1 MSEGTILVLF
11 VVAGL
16 LIGWFMHGRTSRTL
30 TSIMRRLAAEKNG
43 VLESGTF
50 LQLPK
55 LILSHRDKPMEIS
68 AASSGQEGSSPY
80 TYAMFLDVES
90 AGFEFRILPKSTR
103 TVIGSALGFRKAVHT
118 GHPALDERFSI
129 YTNDED
135 ALSELLSEPVQRE
148 LLGWVKKDRNRIQD
162 IRNDDDKL
170 MFCVD
175 GTLSDTADFR
185 QLIDGACLFYDAM
198 TRVTEG
204 RTLPP
209 ETSPE

>member
-1 MSEGTILVLF
+1 MSDGTIIVLF
-11 VVAGL
+11 VVTGL

-43 VLESGTF
+43 VLESGPF

-55 LILSHRDKPMEIS
+55 LILSHRDKPVEVS
-68 AASSGQEGSSPY
+68 AASSGEEGSSLY
-80 TYAMFLDVES
+80 TYVLFLDVES

-103 TVIGSALGFRKAVHT
+103 TVIGSALGLKKAVHT
-118 GHPALDERFSI
+118 GHQPLDERFSI

-135 ALSELLSEPVQRE
+135 ALNELLSEPVQRE
-148 LLGWVKKDRNRIQD
+148 LLGWVKKNRNRIQD
-162 IRNDDDKL
+162 IRNDDDKFL
-170 MFCVD
+170 FCVD
-175 GTLSDTADFR
+175 GILSDTADFR

-204 RTLPP
+204 RTLR
-209 ETSPE
+209 

>member
-1 MSEGTILVLF
+1 MSDGTIIVLF
-11 VVAGL
+11 VVTGL

-55 LILSHRDKPMEIS
+55 LILSHRDKPVEIS
-68 AASSGQEGSSPY
+68 AASSGEEGSSPY
-80 TYAMFLDVES
+80 TYVLFLDVES

-103 TVIGSALGFRKAVHT
+103 TVIGSALGLKKAVHT
-118 GHPALDERFSI
+118 GHQPLDERFSI

-135 ALSELLSEPVQRE
+135 ALNELLSEPVQRE
-148 LLGWVKKDRNRIQD
+148 LLGWVKKNRNRIQD
-162 IRNDDDKL
+162 IRNDDDKFL
-170 MFCVD
+170 FCVD
-175 GTLSDTADFR
+175 GILSDTADFR

-204 RTLPP
+204 RTLR
-209 ETSPE
+209 

>member
-1 MSEGTILVLF
+1 MSDGTIIVLF
-11 VVAGL
+11 VVTGL

-55 LILSHRDKPMEIS
+55 LILSHRDKPVEVS
-68 AASSGQEGSSPY
+68 AASSGEEGSSLY
-80 TYAMFLDVES
+80 TYVLFLDVES

-103 TVIGSALGFRKAVHT
+103 TVIGSALGLKKAERT
-118 GHPALDERFSI
+118 GHQPLDERFSI

-135 ALSELLSEPVQRE
+135 ALNELLSEPVQRE
-148 LLGWVKKDRNRIQD
+148 LLGWVKKNRNRIQD
-162 IRNDDDKL
+162 IRNDDDKFL
-170 MFCVD
+170 FCVD
-175 GTLSDTADFR
+175 GILSDTADFR

-204 RTLPP
+204 RTLR
-209 ETSPE
+209 

>member
-1 MSEGTILVLF
+1 MSDGTIIVLF
-11 VVAGL
+11 VVTGL

-55 LILSHRDKPMEIS
+55 LILSHRDKPVEVS
-68 AASSGQEGSSPY
+68 AASSGEEGSSLY
-80 TYAMFLDVES
+80 TYVLFLDVES

-103 TVIGSALGFRKAVHT
+103 TVIGSALGLKKAVHT
-118 GHPALDERFSI
+118 GHQPLDERFSI

-135 ALSELLSEPVQRE
+135 ALNELLSEPVQRE
-148 LLGWVKKDRNRIQD
+148 LLGWVKKNRNRIQD
-162 IRNDDDKL
+162 IRNDDDKFL
-170 MFCVD
+170 FCVD
-175 GTLSDTADFR
+175 GILSDTADFR

-204 RTLPP
+204 RTLR
-209 ETSPE
+209 

>member
-1 MSEGTILVLF
+1 MSDGTIIVLF
-11 VVAGL
+11 VETGL

-30 TSIMRRLAAEKNG
+30 TTIMRRLAAEKNG

-55 LILSHRDKPMEIS
+55 LILSHRDKPVEVS
-68 AASSGQEGSSPY
+68 AASSGEEGSSLY
-80 TYAMFLDVES
+80 TYVLFLDVES

-103 TVIGSALGFRKAVHT
+103 TVIGSALGLKKAVHT
-118 GHPALDERFSI
+118 GHQPLDERFSI

-135 ALSELLSEPVQRE
+135 ALNELLSEPVQRE
-148 LLGWVKKDRNRIQD
+148 LLGWVKKNRNRIQD
-162 IRNDDDKL
+162 IRNDDDKFL
-170 MFCVD
+170 FCVD
-175 GTLSDTADFR
+175 GILSDTADFR

-204 RTLPP
+204 RTLR
-209 ETSPE
+209 

>member
-1 MSEGTILVLF
+1 MSEGTIIVLF
-11 VVAGL
+11 VVTGL
-16 LIGWFMHGRTSRTL
+16 LIGGFMHGRTSRTL

-68 AASSGQEGSSPY
+68 AASSGEEGSSPY
-80 TYAMFLDVES
+80 TYVLFLDVES

-103 TVIGSALGFRKAVHT
+103 TIIGSALGLKKAVHT
-118 GHPALDERFSI
+118 GHQPLDERFSI

-135 ALSELLSEPVQRE
+135 ALNELLSEPVQRE
-148 LLGWVKKDRNRIQD
+148 LLGWVKKKRNRIQD
-162 IRNDDDKL
+162 IRNDDDKFL
-170 MFCVD
+170 FCVD
-175 GTLSDTADFR
+175 GILSDTADFR

-204 RTLPP
+204 RTLR
-209 ETSPE
+209 